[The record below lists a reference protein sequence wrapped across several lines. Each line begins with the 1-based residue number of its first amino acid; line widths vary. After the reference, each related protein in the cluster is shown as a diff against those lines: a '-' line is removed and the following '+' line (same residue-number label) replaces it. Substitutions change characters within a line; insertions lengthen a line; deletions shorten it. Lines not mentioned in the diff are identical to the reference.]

1 MFVYSLCVNAQRIRQ
16 GKMER
21 IMNSQLENISKVWPS
36 IKAIFSVP
44 HSEEEYLALVKTMD
58 SLVDEVGN
66 NQNHKLAPVM
76 ETIGHLIEYYESQR
90 YHIKEASPVD
100 TLKYLMQEH
109 GLKQSD
115 LKEIGSQ
122 GVVSEVLTGKRA
134 LNLEQ
139 IKKISNRF
147 HVSPLVFI

>member
-1 MFVYSLCVNAQRIRQ
+1 
-16 GKMER
+16 
-21 IMNSQLENISKVWPS
+21 MNSQLESISKVWPT

-44 HSEEEYLALVKTMD
+44 HSENEYLALVKTLD

-66 NQNHKLAPVM
+66 SQDHNLAPVM
-76 ETIGHLIEYYESQR
+76 ETIGNLIENYENQA
-90 YHIKEASPVD
+90 YEINEASPVD
-100 TLKYLMQEH
+100 TLKYLMNEH

-115 LKEIGSQ
+115 LNEIGSQ
-122 GVVSEVLTGKRA
+122 GVVSEILTGKRT
-134 LNLEQ
+134 LNIEQ

>member
-1 MFVYSLCVNAQRIRQ
+1 
-16 GKMER
+16 
-21 IMNSQLENISKVWPS
+21 MNSQLENISKVWPT

-44 HSEEEYLALVKTMD
+44 HTESEYQDLVNTLD

-66 NQNHKLAPVM
+66 DQNHELAPVM
-76 ETIGHLIEYYESQR
+76 ETLGNLIENYENR
-90 YHIKEASPVD
+90 EYKMNEVSPIDV
-100 TLKYLMQEH
+100 LKYLMQEH

-122 GVVSEVLTGKRA
+122 GVVSEILTGKRI

-139 IKKISNRF
+139 IKKISSRF
-147 HVSPLVFI
+147 QVSPLMFI

>member
-1 MFVYSLCVNAQRIRQ
+1 
-16 GKMER
+16 
-21 IMNSQLENISKVWPS
+21 
-36 IKAIFSVP
+36 
-44 HSEEEYLALVKTMD
+44 
-58 SLVDEVGN
+58 
-66 NQNHKLAPVM
+66 M
-76 ETIGHLIEYYESQR
+76 ETIGNLIENYEDR
-90 YHIKEASPVD
+90 KYKIKEASPVD
-100 TLKYLMQEH
+100 ALKYLMQEH

-122 GVVSEVLTGKRA
+122 GVVSEILTGKRM

>member
-1 MFVYSLCVNAQRIRQ
+1 
-16 GKMER
+16 
-21 IMNSQLENISKVWPS
+21 MNSQLKNISKVWPS
-36 IKAIFSVP
+36 IKTVFSVP
-44 HSEEEYLALVKTMD
+44 HSEAEYQAIVKTLD
-58 SLVDEVGN
+58 SLIDEVGN
-66 NQNHKLAPVM
+66 KQNHKLAPVM
-76 ETIGHLIEYYESQR
+76 ETIGNLIENYENR
-90 YHIKEASPVD
+90 EYKVKDVSPVEI
-100 TLKYLMQEH
+100 LKYLMQEH

-122 GVVSEVLTGKRA
+122 GVVSEILRGKRA

>member
-1 MFVYSLCVNAQRIRQ
+1 
-16 GKMER
+16 
-21 IMNSQLENISKVWPS
+21 MNSQLENISKVWPTV
-36 IKAIFSVP
+36 KAIFSVP
-44 HSEEEYLALVKTMD
+44 HTESEYQSLVNTLD

-66 NQNHKLAPVM
+66 NQNHELAPVM
-76 ETIGHLIEYYESQR
+76 ETIGNLIENYEDR
-90 YHIKEASPVD
+90 KYKIKEASPVD
-100 TLKYLMQEH
+100 ALKYLMQEH

-122 GVVSEVLTGKRA
+122 GVVSEILTGKRM

>member
-1 MFVYSLCVNAQRIRQ
+1 
-16 GKMER
+16 
-21 IMNSQLENISKVWPS
+21 MNNQLENISKVWPT
-36 IKAIFSVP
+36 IKSMFSVP
-44 HSEEEYLALVKTMD
+44 HSEDEYQNLVGVLD

-66 NQNHKLAPVM
+66 NQDHKLAPVM
-76 ETIGHLIEYYESQR
+76 ETIGNLIENYENQK
-90 YHIKEASPVD
+90 HEIKEASPID
-100 TLKYLMQEH
+100 ALKYLMLEH

-122 GVVSEVLTGKRA
+122 GVVSEILMGKRT

-139 IKKISNRF
+139 IKKISIRF

>member
-1 MFVYSLCVNAQRIRQ
+1 
-16 GKMER
+16 
-21 IMNSQLENISKVWPS
+21 MNRQLENISKVWPT
-36 IKAIFSVP
+36 IKAVFSVP
-44 HSEEEYLALVKTMD
+44 HSEKEYQALVKTLD

-66 NQNHKLAPVM
+66 NENHKLAPVM
-76 ETIGHLIEYYESQR
+76 ETIGNLIENYEER
-90 YHIKEASPVD
+90 EYKIKEASPVD
-100 TLKYLMQEH
+100 ALKYLMQEH

-122 GVVSEVLTGKRA
+122 GVVSEILSGKRS

-139 IKKISNRF
+139 IKKISNKF

>member
-1 MFVYSLCVNAQRIRQ
+1 
-16 GKMER
+16 
-21 IMNSQLENISKVWPS
+21 MNSQLENISKVWPTV
-36 IKAIFSVP
+36 KAFFSVP
-44 HSEEEYLALVKTMD
+44 HTESEYQSLVNTLD

-66 NQNHKLAPVM
+66 NQNHELAPVM
-76 ETIGHLIEYYESQR
+76 ETIGNLIENYEDR
-90 YHIKEASPVD
+90 KYKIKEASPVD
-100 TLKYLMQEH
+100 ALKYLIQEH

-122 GVVSEVLTGKRA
+122 GVVSEILTGKRM

-139 IKKISNRF
+139 IKKISSRF

>member
-1 MFVYSLCVNAQRIRQ
+1 
-16 GKMER
+16 
-21 IMNSQLENISKVWPS
+21 MNRQLENISKVWPS
-36 IKAIFSVP
+36 IRAVFSVP
-44 HSEEEYLALVKTMD
+44 HSEKEYLTLVKTLD

-76 ETIGHLIEYYESQR
+76 ETIGNLIENYENQV
-90 YHIKEASPVD
+90 YQIKEASPID
-100 TLKYLMQEH
+100 ALKYLMQEH

-122 GVVSEVLTGKRA
+122 GVVSEVLTGKRE

-139 IKKISNRF
+139 IKKISKRF
-147 HVSPLVFI
+147 HVSPLVFF

>member
-1 MFVYSLCVNAQRIRQ
+1 
-16 GKMER
+16 
-21 IMNSQLENISKVWPS
+21 MNSQLENISKVWPT
-36 IKAIFSVP
+36 IKAVFSVP
-44 HSEEEYLALVKTMD
+44 HSEKEYLALVKTLD
-58 SLVDEVGN
+58 CLVDEVGN
-66 NQNHKLAPVM
+66 SENHKLAPAM
-76 ETIGHLIEYYESQR
+76 ETIGNLIENYEDREHQ
-90 YHIKEASPVD
+90 IKEASPVD

-122 GVVSEVLTGKRA
+122 GVVSEILAGKRS

-139 IKKISNRF
+139 IKKISNKF